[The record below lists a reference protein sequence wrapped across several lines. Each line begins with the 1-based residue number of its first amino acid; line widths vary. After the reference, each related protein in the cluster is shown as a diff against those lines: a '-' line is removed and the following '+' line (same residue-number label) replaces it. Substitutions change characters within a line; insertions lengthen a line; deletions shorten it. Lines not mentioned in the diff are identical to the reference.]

1 MLPPTRG
8 RSRAAATGTPQ
19 VPAAAPGKI
28 RIIGGHL
35 RNSRIEVPDRPGLRP
50 TPERLRE
57 TLFNWLM
64 PHVGGARVLDLFAG
78 SGALGLEALS
88 RGAAEAVFVERDAG
102 LAAALRANL
111 QRLKQEARSRV
122 VAGDALDAIGTL
134 SGPFDLVFLD
144 PPFAAGLWAPVAERL
159 QAAAVLGVQALIYVE
174 APLAAALALPP
185 GWLLHKQSRAGEVS
199 GSLYRPVAG
208 MA

>member
-8 RSRAAATGTPQ
+8 RSAAAATGIPH
-19 VPAAAPGKI
+19 VPAASGKI

-50 TPERLRE
+50 TPERVRE

-64 PHVGGARVLDLFAG
+64 AHVGGARVLDLFAG
-78 SGALGLEALS
+78 TGALGLEALS
-88 RGAAEAVFVERDAG
+88 RGAAEAVFIERDAG

-111 QRLKQEARSRV
+111 ARLGQEGRGRV
-122 VAGDALDAIGTL
+122 VAGDALDAVDAL
-134 SGPFDLVFLD
+134 AGPFDLVFLD
-144 PPFAAGLWAPVAERL
+144 PPFAAGLWTAAAERIE
-159 QAAAVLGVQALIYVE
+159 AADMLRADALIYVE
-174 APLAAALALPP
+174 APLAAAPALPRN
-185 GWLLHKQSRAGEVS
+185 WVLHKQTRAGDVA
-199 GSLYRPVAG
+199 GTLYRRAAA